1 MKTDVAH
8 IAVIIL
14 LSLMLGLVNLPGMA
28 ADMKPPS
35 ETLAGLKPGVSSVKD
50 AVQQLG
56 SYSII
61 TTGWTEFYAGGGRAT
76 SAYNWTI
83 GGGYGTRALSVETTV
98 GQTTVNVVLVD
109 RHPLF
114 GTSRGLRVFMPES
127 DVWARYGMPDYAFE
141 WTVLRP
147 SVVELFYLDEG
158 LIVVL
163 SQVPGRLNWT
173 ITKLILTYPS
183 YLFNAVSMRERQ
195 SLATHQVIDITRS
208 YLVWTRMAQP

>member
-1 MKTDVAH
+1 
-8 IAVIIL
+8 
-14 LSLMLGLVNLPGMA
+14 
-28 ADMKPPS
+28 
-35 ETLAGLKPGVSSVKD
+35 
-50 AVQQLG
+50 
-56 SYSII
+56 
-61 TTGWTEFYAGGGRAT
+61 
-76 SAYNWTI
+76 
-83 GGGYGTRALSVETTV
+83 V
-98 GQTTVNVVLVD
+98 GQTTVNVVMVD
-109 RHPLF
+109 RHPLL

-127 DVWARYGMPDYAFE
+127 DAWARYGMPDYAFE